1 MASLHNSTQ
10 ATPPGAAAPE
20 GADACPVRLTDVWK
34 QFRRADGT
42 VVRAV
47 DGTSLTLG
55 AREFLVLLGPS
66 GCGKTTLL
74 RSIAGLER
82 PDGGEI
88 ELFGQVV
95 SAPARRIYVGPERR
109 GLSMI
114 FQSYALWPHMSVAA
128 NVAYPLKSRG
138 QPRRAR
144 AAIAG
149 QVEQILDRLG
159 IGGLARQ
166 YPHQLSGGQQQRVAL
181 ARALVDGSRLVLFDE
196 PMSNVDA
203 KVREHVRLEL
213 RAMQREI
220 GFAAVYVTH
229 DQGEAMQLA
238 DRVAVISAGRIVQLG
253 PPGELYRQ
261 PQNLFAARFVGTSNE
276 MAGTVVRVQNGTALL
291 GTESGELHGI
301 PVGALSAGQRA
312 VAVWRPERCQIHTAA
327 PGGPNAWPGQ
337 LVQRSFLGA
346 YVERAVDIGGH
357 VLQQWGADEE
367 PQAAGNGAVWLSVR
381 PRDVQVFPED
391 DI

>member
-1 MASLHNSTQ
+1 MASLHRSPKL
-10 ATPPGAAAPE
+10 TPLGASPQTEDPA
-20 GADACPVRLTDVWK
+20 PVRLTDVWK

-55 AREFLVLLGPS
+55 AGEFLVLLGPS

-88 ELFGQVV
+88 EIFGTVV
-95 SAPARRIYVGPERR
+95 SAPARGVYIGPERR

-128 NVAYPLKSRG
+128 NVAYPLKSRRQQG
-138 QPRRAR
+138 RAKGE
-144 AAIAG
+144 IAG
-149 QVEQILDRLG
+149 QVTAMLERLG
-159 IGGLARQ
+159 IGDLARQ

-181 ARALVDGSRLVLFDE
+181 ARALVGGSRLVLFDE

-213 RAMQREI
+213 RAMQQEI

-238 DRVAVISAGRIVQLG
+238 DRIAVISSGRIVQIG
-253 PPGELYRQ
+253 DPRELYRR
-261 PQNLFAARFVGTSNE
+261 PASLFTARFVGTLNE
-276 MAGTVVRVQNGTALL
+276 VPGTVVSVQDGTAIVR
-291 GTESGELHGI
+291 TEAGQLHGTA
-301 PVGALSAGQRA
+301 VGDLSTGQRVA
-312 VAVWRPERCQIHTAA
+312 AVWRPERCQLRAEATD
-327 PGGPNAWPGQ
+327 GPNAWPGR
-337 LVQRSFLGA
+337 LVQRSFVGA
-346 YVERAVDIGGH
+346 YVESAVHIGGH
-357 VLQQWGADEE
+357 VLRQWGEDEE
-367 PQAAGNGAVWLSVR
+367 LQTGADAQVWLSVR
-381 PRDVQVFPED
+381 PRDVQVFPD
-391 DI
+391 DGT